1 MVGDYHLLALVE
13 VVLVAMLDMH
23 WIQILLGYQ
32 LLNLLVMRQ
41 VSIVA
46 YLTNVYFIA
55 NLG

>member
-13 VVLVAMLDMH
+13 VVLVAMLDKH

-41 VSIVA
+41 VSIMT